1 MLPSPSAAIERL
13 RGKYRRL
20 PPDLS
25 ASLLM
30 LAALAIFTL
39 TGVLIRAAAEEL
51 PVVQIVFVRQA
62 MAMIVM
68 APLFWFHRQQIMHP
82 AGLRLHGFRGLAAVV
97 SMICGNAAVVYISFA
112 DATAIQ
118 MSEVLFI
125 TALAALLLGEKV
137 GWRRWTATAVGFSGV
152 VVMLQPASGS
162 IETFALVA
170 LIGSAA
176 GAIAVITLRLGSR
189 LDSSETVIFYQGV
202 IVLVCTAPLAW
213 WVWNP
218 LTPRATAILVAMA
231 FALSAGT
238 WLFTTAFRT
247 GRASAIAPLQYVRL
261 LMMAL
266 TGYWLYGETPS
277 VPTVIGAALIV
288 GAATYTL
295 RRNAVRAVEKHDPA
309 APQ

>member
-51 PVVQIVFVRQA
+51 SVVQIVFVRQA

-137 GWRRWTATAVGFSGV
+137 GWRRWTATVVGFSGV

>member
-51 PVVQIVFVRQA
+51 SVVQIVFVRQA

>member
-1 MLPSPSAAIERL
+1 MLPSPSESIERL
-13 RGKYRRL
+13 RGKFRRL

-30 LAALAIFTL
+30 LVALAIFTL

-62 MAMIVM
+62 LAMIVM
-68 APLFWFHRQQIMHP
+68 APLFWVHRHQILHP

-97 SMICGNAAVVYISFA
+97 SMICGNAAVVYIPFA

-137 GWRRWTATAVGFSGV
+137 GWRRWSATAVGFSGV

-162 IETFALVA
+162 IETFAVVA
-170 LIGSAA
+170 LVGSAA

-189 LDSSETVIFYQGV
+189 LDTAETVIFYQGV

-213 WVWNP
+213 WVWTP
-218 LTPRATAILVAMA
+218 LTPRAGAILVAMA